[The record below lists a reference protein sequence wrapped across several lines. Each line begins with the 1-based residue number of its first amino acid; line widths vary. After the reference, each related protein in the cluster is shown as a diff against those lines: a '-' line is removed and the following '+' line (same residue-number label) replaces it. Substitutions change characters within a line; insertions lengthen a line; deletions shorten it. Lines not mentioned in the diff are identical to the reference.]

1 MKQTNEFI
9 VLREKQHGY
18 FLSKFGN
25 KEGVLS
31 LEGTYVNELNCALFI
46 PYESYL
52 NKKDRIKIL
61 AKLLD
66 CEIIKVNAEYTLRHP
81 NGSEVEVI
89 ETLSVLDK
97 IHGALSS
104 LDKQLGDHYYGRK

>member
-9 VLREKQHGY
+9 VLREKQRGY

-31 LEGTYVNELNCALFI
+31 IDGTYVNELNCALFI
-46 PYESYL
+46 PYENYL
-52 NKKDRIKIL
+52 NKKDRIKNL

-66 CEIIKVNAEYTLRHP
+66 CEIIKVNAEYTLTHP

-89 ETLSVLDK
+89 KEVSVIDRIHDVLSP
-97 IHGALSS
+97 INR
-104 LDKQLGDHYYGRK
+104 Q